1 MHFTLKNEE
10 LQQQQKG
17 ILHSLH
23 LVGFRELLL
32 SMSTYL
38 LQLIVLCKDISL
50 ADWKNGVFRLTKD
63 RERLTMALEDATVS
77 LKELEDLTDVAR
89 VVMDMVDPPED
100 GVPDARS
107 LLEWLREAPTRI
119 SNFVSENNRV
129 FVSHVLGW

>member
-10 LQQQQKG
+10 LQQQQQKG
-17 ILHSLH
+17 ILLSLH

-63 RERLTMALEDATVS
+63 RERLTMALEDATV
-77 LKELEDLTDVAR
+77 
-89 VVMDMVDPPED
+89 
-100 GVPDARS
+100 
-107 LLEWLREAPTRI
+107 
-119 SNFVSENNRV
+119 
-129 FVSHVLGW
+129 